1 MQLTTHYSASR
12 AKGTTFVTEYLF
24 LSAGYYMDLRHPLD
38 LPTANAVCDQN
49 PTYALSTIFASA
61 TKDYFTNFHGS
72 EILGFQ
78 LQHRDGVNLYSAQ

>member
-49 PTYALSTIFASA
+49 PTYALYDLPFRNKRLFYEFPRQRDIGVSA
-61 TKDYFTNFHGS
+61 PTSGRS
-72 EILGFQ
+72 
-78 LQHRDGVNLYSAQ
+78 